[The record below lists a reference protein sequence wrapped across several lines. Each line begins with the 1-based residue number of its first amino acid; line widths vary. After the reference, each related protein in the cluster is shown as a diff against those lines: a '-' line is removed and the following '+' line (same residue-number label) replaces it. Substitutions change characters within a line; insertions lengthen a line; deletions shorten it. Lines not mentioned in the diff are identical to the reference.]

1 VNPDTGEAETPAHP
15 RAGTWR
21 RDLDYKIEQYERRM
35 DRERDVEDRIALM
48 SPAEKD
54 AALKAVYLAGQGERG
69 ELFAGVERGWGV
81 KQDRDGSL
89 ETQPN
94 MRSPM
99 MRRLASGEPFGRPSW
114 RRPW

>member
-1 VNPDTGEAETPAHP
+1 MNPDTGEAETPAHP

-54 AALKAVYLAGQGERG
+54 AALKAVYLAGQGERRPEPVG
-69 ELFAGVERGWGV
+69 GWGI
-81 KQDRDGSL
+81 KQDSDGSL

-94 MRSPM
+94 MSSPM

-114 RRPW
+114 RRSW